1 MNRTLCFWRHR
12 WAPGTCRGLVL
23 CSVRL
28 TRGSAGARPSV
39 SAKRVCSSLS
49 PIKMIVMETKTA
61 YKWHRGWAE
70 ALHIS
75 CEVRRALRPPSTA
88 ASAPLCFFPPLYLF
102 PCPPEAP
109 CSAGHLGTCPTP
121 SLLSWPVEKAFIAFG
136 QPQNP
141 LTLPTTS
148 VGKAD
153 VSPVQ
158 QTALQALAETSWV
171 WGCWF
176 FLTIF

>member
-1 MNRTLCFWRHR
+1 MNGTLCFWRHR

-49 PIKMIVMETKTA
+49 PIKMVVIETKTA

-75 CEVRRALRPPSTA
+75 CEVRRAVQPQSTA
-88 ASAPLCFFPPLYLF
+88 ASAPLWFFPPSLPLSLPSRGSVFRRTFGNMPNSF
-102 PCPPEAP
+102 PALLAHGKGIRCIWAAPKPPYAADHECWQSQRQPGPANSSP
-109 CSAGHLGTCPTP
+109 G
-121 SLLSWPVEKAFIAFG
+121 FG
-136 QPQNP
+136 
-141 LTLPTTS
+141 
-148 VGKAD
+148 
-153 VSPVQ
+153 
-158 QTALQALAETSWV
+158 
-171 WGCWF
+171 
-176 FLTIF
+176 